1 MALVRLVSWNR
12 DEASERARLV
22 EQSGFTVDASPLSTS
37 SLIRGIRDLA
47 PAAVLI
53 DLDRLPTHGRAVA
66 TLVRRSASTCLIPIV
81 FAGGAPDKAARARQ
95 DFPDAVFTDWK
106 TAGRAL
112 KAAMKNPPVNPLR
125 PEPFVAQYASTSLSK
140 KLGFKAGLK
149 ASLLGAPDGFDE
161 QIGELP
167 DGVALR
173 DRIAADTQLALW
185 FVRSRLELESETA
198 FLSARLPPGASLWI
212 IFPKQTSRFKS
223 DFNTF
228 DVRATALAAGMVDY
242 KICAVD
248 ADWSGMKFAQKRKLK
263 TKTSN
268 RTGSASGPA
277 RKRAGRK

>member
-1 MALVRLVSWNR
+1 MPLVRLVSWNR
-12 DEASERARLV
+12 DEATERGRLI
-22 EQSGFTVDASPLSTS
+22 EKSGFTVNASPLSTS

-53 DLDRLPTHGRAVA
+53 DMDRLPAHGRAVA

-81 FAGGAPDKAARARQ
+81 FAGGAPDKVKRARQ
-95 DFPDAVFTDWK
+95 DFPDAAFTDWK

-112 KAAMKNPPVNPLR
+112 KKAIENPPVNPVR
-125 PEPFVAQYASTSLSK
+125 PEPFVAQYAATSLSK
-140 KLGFKAGLK
+140 KLGFKPGLK

-161 QIGELP
+161 QVGDLP
-167 DGVALR
+167 EGVALR
-173 DRIAADTQLALW
+173 ERMTPDTQLALW

-198 FLSARLPPGASLWI
+198 FLSARLPQGASLWI

-228 DVRATALAAGMVDY
+228 DVRAVALAAGLVDY

-248 ADWSGMKFAQKRKLK
+248 ADWSGMKFARKRDPK
-263 TKTSN
+263 TKTSS
-268 RTGSASGPA
+268 RTGLAAGPA